1 MISWNLC
8 SQRKR
13 FEAQLCMCVPRIRE
27 LRSLYRG
34 TDILTHTTY
43 TYIYILSIYIY
54 VCVCM
59 SHNKTQHDVFE
70 SNYYNIMTYNIGY
83 DKIRQD
89 KI

>member
-1 MISWNLC
+1 
-8 SQRKR
+8 
-13 FEAQLCMCVPRIRE
+13 
-27 LRSLYRG
+27 
-34 TDILTHTTY
+34 
-43 TYIYILSIYIY
+43 
-54 VCVCM
+54 M